1 MPTNRETI
9 LQTFRDV
16 FIAALSPTLTDENCI
31 PADGSPFGDDNPR
44 PSLPYITIKVTTAG
58 IPVGTTEQLR
68 GESGGLPTV
77 KGRAHKTGLVTINGY
92 GVDTSGWIEVFEL
105 RLVYDSVIRLFSD
118 AGIAIIDRGGGTTDI
133 SALVDTQIEARFLR
147 EFEISYSVVDAV
159 AETLVLAETA
169 EVDLLLEDQENDPDP
184 LVTTIVIAL

>member
-9 LQTFRDV
+9 LQTFRTA
-16 FIAALSPTLTDENCI
+16 FKTALSPTLTDQNCI
-31 PADGSPFGDDNPR
+31 PADDKGPR

-77 KGRAHKTGLVTINGY
+77 KGRAHKRGLVLINGY

-105 RLVYDSVIRLFSD
+105 RLVYDSIQRLFSD
-118 AGIAIIDRGGGTTDI
+118 AGIAVIDRDGGTTDI
-133 SALVDTQIEARFLR
+133 SALVDTQFEQRFLR

-159 AETLVLAETA
+159 AEDLVLATRA
-169 EVDLLLEDQENDPDP
+169 EVDLTLEDQENDPNP
-184 LVTTIVIAL
+184 LTTTIVIAL